1 MLSEAKLKVLLE
13 LVKSSTGPELIW
25 MSGYLA
31 GVTAYAQQTH
41 GQPSFQPDAAIL
53 QALQSAAGSQ
63 AIGAGSSAQ
72 TALQPQAATTA
83 VATAPSV
90 QKITIAYGTETGNS
104 KKLATDFAMK
114 AKKSG
119 IVAKVV
125 SLDQYR
131 MNDLSKEEYFLTV
144 ISTQGE
150 GEPPATAKKFYDH
163 IHLNGFK
170 LDKLKFGVLALGDTS
185 YPLFCKVGEDVDTQ
199 LEKLG
204 GERIVTL
211 TKCDVDYQTD
221 ADTWFTQ
228 VLQKLQ
234 SGEVHAAS
242 APATIVAP
250 TNGTVIAPAAP
261 AKKPGG
267 KKIYTG
273 TVLTN
278 INLNDRGSKKQTH
291 HIEIAAEDL
300 DYQPGDSIG
309 VVAEN
314 PLAIVKGIITLTG
327 INGDKSISFRNE
339 NYTVFE
345 LLKKKLN
352 ITYLP
357 ERVVKNYARVVGQ
370 EIPDTKISL
379 YDLLKIYPVKNAAQF
394 EEVIE
399 ILEPVTPRLYSI
411 SSSLTAQNGEV
422 HVTVAQDTFMVNDER
437 RCGLCSDYLLNM
449 PENTSFDFYV
459 HKNNQFRLPE
469 ADKDVIMIGPGTGIA
484 PFRAFLWERDA
495 AGAGGRNWL
504 FFGEQ
509 HFQSDFLYQTE
520 IQNWAET
527 GVLSKV
533 SLAFSRDQQYKIYV
547 QHRILEQAPEL
558 WKWIDGG
565 AYIYI
570 CGAKDPMSKDV
581 DYAMLQVIERF
592 GSKSTAQAI
601 EYLDQLKEQGRYL
614 KDVY

>member
-1 MLSEAKLKVLLE
+1 MLSEPKLKLLLE
-13 LVKSSTGPELIW
+13 LIRSSNKDELIW
-25 MSGYLA
+25 MNGYIAGALA
-31 GVTAYAQQTH
+31 NA
-41 GQPSFQPDAAIL
+41 QPSQSSAGLQQESAVSQAAPAL
-53 QALQSAAGSQ
+53 QA
-63 AIGAGSSAQ
+63 
-72 TALQPQAATTA
+72 
-83 VATAPSV
+83 APAV
-90 QKITIAYGTETGNS
+90 QKITIAYGTESGNS

-119 IVAKVV
+119 ISAKVV

-131 MNDLSKEEYFLTV
+131 MNDLSKEEYFFTV

-150 GEPPATAKKFYDH
+150 GDPPLTAKKFYDH

-170 LDKLKFGVLALGDTS
+170 LDKLKYGVLALGDTS
-185 YPLFCKVGEDVDTQ
+185 YPLFCKAGEDVDIQ
-199 LEKLG
+199 LQKLG
-204 GERIVTL
+204 GERIVDIV
-211 TKCDVDYQTD
+211 KCDTDYQSD
-221 ADTWFTQ
+221 ADSWFAQ

-234 SGEVHAAS
+234 SNETSAAS
-242 APATIVAP
+242 APAAVVVAP
-250 TNGTVIAPAAP
+250 TNGAVIAAP
-261 AKKPGG
+261 AKKSG

-278 INLNDRGSKKQTH
+278 INLNDRGSKKETH
-291 HIEIAAEDL
+291 HIEISAEEL

-314 PLAIVKGIITLTG
+314 PLAVVKGIITLTG
-327 INGDKSISFRNE
+327 VDGDKIISFRNE
-339 NYTVFE
+339 SHTIHD

-352 ITYLP
+352 ITSLP
-357 ERVVKNYARVVGQ
+357 ERVVRNYSRIVNQ

-399 ILEPVTPRLYSI
+399 VLEPVTPRLYSI
-411 SSSLTAQNGEV
+411 SSSPNAHSGEV
-422 HVTVAQDTFMVNDER
+422 HVTVARDTFMVNDER
-437 RCGLCSDYLLNM
+437 RCGLCSDYLLQM
-449 PENTSFDFYV
+449 PENNSFEFYV
-459 HKNNQFRLPE
+459 HKNHQFRLPE

-495 AGAGGRNWL
+495 AAATGRNWL

-509 HFQSDFLYQTE
+509 HFQSDFLYQVE
-520 IQNWAET
+520 IQNWAQT

-533 SLAFSRDQQYKIYV
+533 STAFSRDQQYKIYV
-547 QHRILEQAPEL
+547 QHRILEHAPDL
-558 WKWIDGG
+558 WKWIEGG

-570 CGAKDPMSKDV
+570 CGAKEPMSKDV

-592 GSKSTAQAI
+592 GSKTALQAI
-601 EYLDQLKEQGRYL
+601 EYLEQLVADGRYL